1 MKTMLLLLWV
11 CIGEA
16 AGYVAP
22 PTHLLTET
30 KELTHRGSV
39 ADTTKPK
46 KAKETVVKSTLD
58 NNKGDLKVQDAQIVD
73 SEKQSGLI
81 KVIISIRDVET
92 NALLT
97 RVRLRTKDSKTGKEF
112 EPKFNSVD
120 KNFSI
125 NVLPNTVVSIYVTA
139 KGYTDASA
147 NINDIKHD
155 RALGFELQKIK
166 PSIVKIRVL
175 DKATDKPIVG
185 SLLNVRTKSTN
196 DVEFVALKDGFIEL
210 SYDAEEQLEM
220 EASAKG
226 FTSQTKMLAV
236 ETALTGKSYELI
248 YRLEK
253 PTVAEAAP
261 PPVPVTPVSPPPA
274 STAPPV
280 ATKTP
285 PPSSVPART
294 PVTVPK
300 ESPKPAAPSPF
311 SELVKGKVITLNNIY
326 FDQSSPVLRPESAPQ
341 LDELVSILQK
351 NPEAR
356 IEIRGHTDN
365 AGDFDLNVK
374 LSRERC
380 QAVVEYLIKKG
391 ISANRLESRGRGP
404 LDPVAP
410 NTSEENRKRN
420 RRVEFVAL

>member
-1 MKTMLLLLWV
+1 MKTMLFLAGV
-11 CIGEA
+11 CVTQAWPSFALSDRYFINK
-16 AGYVAP
+16 
-22 PTHLLTET
+22 
-30 KELTHRGSV
+30 KEIPSVITV
-39 ADTTKPK
+39 ADTVKPK
-46 KAKETVVKSTLD
+46 KTKETVVKSTLE
-58 NNKGDLKVQDAQIVD
+58 NNKGELKVQDAQIID

-81 KVIISIRDVET
+81 KVTFAIRDVET

-97 RVRLRTKDSKTGKEF
+97 KVKLRIKDAQTGKEF
-112 EPKFNSVD
+112 EPKFNSVE

-125 NVLPNTVVSIYVTA
+125 SVLPNTVVSIYVTA
-139 KGYTDASA
+139 KGYTEASA

-155 RALGFELQKIK
+155 RVLGFELQKIK
-166 PSIVKIRVL
+166 PSVVKIRVL
-175 DKATDKPIVG
+175 DKATERPIIG
-185 SLLNVRTKSTN
+185 SILNVRTKSNN
-196 DVEFVALKDGFIEL
+196 DVEFVALKDGFTEL
-210 SYDAEEQLEM
+210 IYNVEEQLEV

-226 FTSQTKMLAV
+226 FTSDTKKITV
-236 ETALTGKSYELI
+236 ETALTGKSYELT
-248 YRLEK
+248 YRLDK
-253 PTVAEAAP
+253 TAAAVAP
-261 PPVPVTPVSPPPA
+261 PPPVSTPTTSPMVMTTPLPSAPKATAVANESRRTSVFSKEPPK
-274 STAPPV
+274 APV
-280 ATKTP
+280 
-285 PPSSVPART
+285 PSL
-294 PVTVPK
+294 
-300 ESPKPAAPSPF
+300 F

-404 LDPVAP
+404 IDPIAP